1 MQGVRKEE
9 QAEWEG
15 RGIEGL
21 KLEIFDQKELRAPW
35 DGLRSAGPHGA
46 GAAGLGLN
54 TRQGEQCSRGP
65 GFRSWLCPGLSVWP

>member
-21 KLEIFDQKELRAPW
+21 KLEIFDQKEPRAPW

-54 TRQGEQCSRGP
+54 T
-65 GFRSWLCPGLSVWP
+65 